1 MVAEQGLRESKSVQ
15 ALDAQVNT
23 GMLSFLPH
31 SIWLKQVTRLSQIQ
45 GIGQEYTSSW
55 KETQSGIS
63 KGEDTWIHMENHG
76 YFLN

>member
-1 MVAEQGLRESKSVQ
+1 MVAGQGLRESKTVQ
-15 ALDAQVNT
+15 SPEAQVNT

-31 SIWLKQVTRLSQIQ
+31 LIWLKQVTRPSQIQ

-63 KGEDTWIHMENHG
+63 KGEDTWIPMENYG